1 MSNILE
7 KEDIDLFYK
16 LYSRLLCFVNKE
28 AKIFQSKMLHPND
41 FEILS
46 LEDRMKIREV
56 LYNKKEYFDQFL
68 NNNDALELNTHE
80 FAMINEWKHFIR
92 GNFFIYKHYK
102 EHSIFI
108 DDSDSPKAYGVSGI
122 FDPLKEMFPFPPVFI
137 RTILIPFKN
146 KIIYDGLIEGYSI
159 SFGSNFQYNLKSSY
173 EKIKKKKEIILQ
185 LPKNNKYSC

>member
-1 MSNILE
+1 MSNILV

-41 FEILS
+41 FKTLS

-68 NNNDALELNTHE
+68 NNNDDLELNTHE
-80 FAMINEWKHFIR
+80 LAIINGWKYFIR

-102 EHSIFI
+102 EHSIFL
-108 DDSDSPKAYGVSGI
+108 DDLDTPKAYAVS
-122 FDPLKEMFPFPPVFI
+122 
-137 RTILIPFKN
+137 
-146 KIIYDGLIEGYSI
+146 
-159 SFGSNFQYNLKSSY
+159 
-173 EKIKKKKEIILQ
+173 
-185 LPKNNKYSC
+185 